1 MQRAPLLFLAF
12 VSLLLSSCGKE
23 IFFSN
28 GDTKDE
34 IRRLEGGFSVIE
46 MYDNV
51 NVHLKHRADTMAPGL
66 THIYLRTGE
75 NILPNITTEIHE
87 DTLTIHNENI
97 LNWLRPYDITIDM
110 TVYYDSIREIIF
122 LSNGDLRT
130 DTLRGYM
137 MLDLDTLP
145 HLYINVEGGAGDI
158 QLLTHCRRLHTT
170 YNFGTATLTL
180 TGDARIAYT
189 SASYNCHGPIDA
201 TGLETNIHY
210 IYSYG
215 TNTIKAKAYH
225 EINANN
231 HNNGYVYYL
240 KYTEQLWNE
249 TSQSYSSVSCPE
261 IVNVNGDNIY
271 PFELGQ

>member
-12 VSLLLSSCGKE
+12 VSLLLSSCSKE

-28 GDTKDE
+28 GDIKDE
-34 IRRLEGGFSVIE
+34 TRRLEGSFKVIE
-46 MYDNV
+46 LCDNV
-51 NVHLKHRADTMAPGL
+51 NVYLKHRTDSMAPGH
-66 THIYLRTGE
+66 THIQLRTGE
-75 NILPNITTEIHE
+75 NLLPNITTEIHE

-97 LNWLRPYDITIDM
+97 LNWIRPYDITLDM

-122 LSNGDLRT
+122 LSNGNLYT
-130 DTLRGYM
+130 DTLRGYTM
-137 MLDLDTLP
+137 FDLDSLS
-145 HLYINVEGGAGDI
+145 HLYLNVEGGSGDI

-170 YNFGTATLTL
+170 YNFGTATVALS
-180 TGDARIAYT
+180 GDARIAFT

-201 TGLETNIHY
+201 TKLETNIHY
-210 IYSYG
+210 IYSHG
-215 TNTIKAKAYH
+215 TNVIKAKAYH

-240 KYTEQLWNE
+240 KYTGQYWSE
-249 TSQSYSSVSCPE
+249 TSQSYLPVNCPE

-271 PFELGQ
+271 PLE